1 MFRTAYENGIPTSF
15 DLNLRVDNGVLDPSY
30 RDAVMEIIQYSNYV
44 LGSGAEEF
52 YYLNPR
58 DSWED
63 SVRGLVRARPCHGS
77 AHGQERL
84 KGIFH
89 GRRSGA
95 PGVPCYGGGH
105 VGAGDVYN
113 AGFIA
118 KRLEGGTLSQCLE
131 YGNAVSGYTV
141 ERKGARSCPYPGMT
155 WKHFWKDTGRN
166 HER

>member
-1 MFRTAYENGIPTSF
+1 
-15 DLNLRVDNGVLDPSY
+15 
-30 RDAVMEIIQYSNYV
+30 MEIIQYSNYV

-63 SVRGLVRARPCHGS
+63 SVRGLVRAGHVMIARMGRNGSKAFSMDEEVERP
-77 AHGQERL
+77 A
-84 KGIFH
+84 FH
-89 GRRSGA
+89 
-95 PGVPCYGGGH
+95 VTVEDT

-118 KRLEGGTLSQCLE
+118 KRLEAAPCPNAWNMAMRSQ
-131 YGNAVSGYTV
+131 VIPWS
-141 ERKGARSCPYPGMT
+141 AREPGPAHTGMT